1 MKAGAQHEALPAEA
15 VDVAAAVRRLGEEL
29 LSREVDPDHAAKLAA
44 TLTELRS
51 SLERFPSRTKV
62 ESFAATPG
70 HDRVEHFVRTGEWPQ
85 PPADGSEIVFD
96 ALSFVGGA
104 LNSCS
109 AGVAYHRDGDVAVAT
124 ATFSPTF
131 EGPPTRV
138 HGGMLAAT
146 FDEVMGAV
154 FRVRGMASSFTG
166 TLTVRYLTPAPLGVE
181 LEFRAWLQETEGRK
195 HFIEASASGPDG
207 IVAEASGTFIQM
219 TREQFAEAVGRP
231 IDAAS
236 S

>member
-1 MKAGAQHEALPAEA
+1 MTAGAGQADLPPEA
-15 VDVAAAVRRLGEEL
+15 VDLAAAVRRLGDEL
-29 LSREVDPDHAAKLAA
+29 LTREVDPGHAAKLAA

-62 ESFAATPG
+62 ESFASTPG
-70 HDRVEHFVRTGEWPQ
+70 HNRVEHFVRTGEWPQ
-85 PPADGSEIVFD
+85 PPPDGSEIVFD

-109 AGVAYHRDGDVAVAT
+109 AGVEYHRDGDVAVAT

-131 EGPPTRV
+131 EGPPSRV

-146 FDEVMGAV
+146 FDEVMGTV

-166 TLTVRYLTPAPLGVE
+166 TLAVRYLAPAPLGVE
-181 LEFRAWLQETEGRK
+181 LEFRAWLQNTEGRK

-207 IVAEASGTFIQM
+207 LVAEASGTFIQM
-219 TREQFAEAVGRP
+219 TREQFAEAVG
-231 IDAAS
+231 AANS
-236 S
+236 